1 MNAAPQMEARP
12 DYEYKSLTQP
22 HLGRA
27 AGLLSRVDSSL
38 GLRKRNRRI
47 EVGAYSE
54 LIRTVFEAGDCEGKL
69 HNRVV
74 AFTSALHEED
84 VSSVVQSFAKNLA
97 SETKKRVV
105 IVDAR
110 ALHDLELADANNVLQ
125 QCAPTEIDNLLTLS
139 TTGRGGHVSTE
150 PSNRIAG
157 WHSSPQ
163 IRQTYLKMLHG
174 NFDYVIIDCPAL
186 SASSD
191 VKALAPD
198 IHGVVVVVEAKRK
211 RVRRAHTLQHVVEC
225 FGGKFLGYILN

>member
-1 MNAAPQMEARP
+1 M
-12 DYEYKSLTQP
+12 
-22 HLGRA
+22 
-27 AGLLSRVDSSL
+27 
-38 GLRKRNRRI
+38 
-47 EVGAYSE
+47 GAYSE
-54 LIRTVFEAGDCEGKL
+54 LINTVFEAGDCEGKL

-97 SETKKRVV
+97 AETKKRVV

-110 ALHDLELADANNVLQ
+110 ALHDLEPADANNVLQ
-125 QCAPTEIDNLLTLS
+125 QCAQTDIDNLLTLS
-139 TTGRGGHVSTE
+139 ATGRGGHVSTE
-150 PSNRIAG
+150 PPRRIAG

-163 IRQTYLKMLHG
+163 IRQTYLKTLRE

-211 RVRRAHTLQHVVEC
+211 RVRRAHTLQHVIEC

>member
-1 MNAAPQMEARP
+1 M
-12 DYEYKSLTQP
+12 
-22 HLGRA
+22 
-27 AGLLSRVDSSL
+27 
-38 GLRKRNRRI
+38 
-47 EVGAYSE
+47 GAYSE
-54 LIRTVFEAGDCEGKL
+54 LIRAAFETGDCEGEL

-97 SETKKRVV
+97 TETQTPVV

-110 ALHDLELADANNVLQ
+110 ALHDLEPADANQVLQ
-125 QCAPTEIDNLLTLS
+125 HCAQTDVDNLLTLS
-139 TTGRGGHVSTE
+139 ATGRGGRFSSE
-150 PSNRIAG
+150 PLRRIAG

-163 IRQTYLKMLHG
+163 IRQTYLKTLRET
-174 NFDYVIIDCPAL
+174 FDYVIIDCPAL

-198 IHGVVVVVEAKRK
+198 IHGVVVVVEPKRK

-225 FGGKFLGYILN
+225 FGGKFLGYILH

>member
-1 MNAAPQMEARP
+1 M
-12 DYEYKSLTQP
+12 
-22 HLGRA
+22 
-27 AGLLSRVDSSL
+27 
-38 GLRKRNRRI
+38 
-47 EVGAYSE
+47 GAYSE
-54 LIRTVFEAGDCEGKL
+54 LVSAVFEAGDGEGNL

-84 VSSVVQSFAKNLA
+84 VSSVVQSFAKHLA
-97 SETKKRVV
+97 AETKKRVV

-110 ALHDLELADANNVLQ
+110 ALHDLEPADVNNVLQ
-125 QCAPTEIDNLLTLS
+125 QCAHTDVDNLLTLS
-139 TTGRGGHVSTE
+139 ATGPGGHVSTE
-150 PSNRIAG
+150 PPTRIAG

-163 IRQTYLKMLHG
+163 IRQTYLKTLRG

-211 RVRRAHTLQHVVEC
+211 RVRRAHTLQHVIEC

>member
-1 MNAAPQMEARP
+1 M
-12 DYEYKSLTQP
+12 
-22 HLGRA
+22 
-27 AGLLSRVDSSL
+27 
-38 GLRKRNRRI
+38 
-47 EVGAYSE
+47 GAYSE
-54 LIRTVFEAGDCEGKL
+54 LISTIFEAGASEGQL

-97 SETKKRVV
+97 AKTKKRVV

-110 ALHDLELADANNVLQ
+110 ALHDLEPADANNVVQ
-125 QCAPTEIDNLLTLS
+125 QCAQTDIDNLLTLS
-139 TTGRGGHVSTE
+139 TTGCGGHASTE
-150 PSNRIAG
+150 PARRIVG

-163 IRQTYLKMLHG
+163 IRQTYLKTLQG

>member
-1 MNAAPQMEARP
+1 M
-12 DYEYKSLTQP
+12 
-22 HLGRA
+22 
-27 AGLLSRVDSSL
+27 
-38 GLRKRNRRI
+38 
-47 EVGAYSE
+47 
-54 LIRTVFEAGDCEGKL
+54 
-69 HNRVV
+69 

-84 VSSVVQSFAKNLA
+84 VSYVVQSFAKNLA
-97 SETKKRVV
+97 AETKKRVV

-110 ALHDLELADANNVLQ
+110 ALHDLEPADSNNVLQ
-125 QCAPTEIDNLLTLS
+125 QCAHTDIDNLLILS
-139 TTGRGGHVSTE
+139 AAGRGGRVSTE
-150 PSNRIAG
+150 TPRRIAG

-163 IRQTYLKMLHG
+163 IQQTYLKTLRE

>member
-1 MNAAPQMEARP
+1 M
-12 DYEYKSLTQP
+12 
-22 HLGRA
+22 
-27 AGLLSRVDSSL
+27 
-38 GLRKRNRRI
+38 
-47 EVGAYSE
+47 GAYSA
-54 LIRTVFEAGDCEGKL
+54 LINTVFEAGDCEGKL

-84 VSSVVQSFAKNLA
+84 VSSVVQLFAKNLA

-110 ALHDLELADANNVLQ
+110 ALHDLELADANKVLQ
-125 QCAPTEIDNLLTLS
+125 RCAQTEIDNLLTLS

-150 PSNRIAG
+150 PPKRIAG

-163 IRQTYLKMLHG
+163 IRQTYLKTLQG

>member
-1 MNAAPQMEARP
+1 M
-12 DYEYKSLTQP
+12 
-22 HLGRA
+22 
-27 AGLLSRVDSSL
+27 
-38 GLRKRNRRI
+38 
-47 EVGAYSE
+47 GAYSE
-54 LIRTVFEAGDCEGKL
+54 LINTVFEVGDCEDKL

-97 SETKKRVV
+97 AETKKRVV

-110 ALHDLELADANNVLQ
+110 ALHDLEPADANNVLQ
-125 QCAPTEIDNLLTLS
+125 QCSQTDIDNLLTLS
-139 TTGRGGHVSTE
+139 ATGRAGHVSTE
-150 PSNRIAG
+150 LPRRIAG

-163 IRQTYLKMLHG
+163 IRQTYLKTLRE
-174 NFDYVIIDCPAL
+174 NFDYVIVDCPAL

-211 RVRRAHTLQHVVEC
+211 RVRRAHTLQHVIEC